1 MKIIAR
7 YKYTKGYSDVY
18 PLEYVY
24 YITATDGRNNGNNNI
39 HE

>member
-24 YITATDGRNNGNNNI
+24 YITATDYKTLINI
-39 HE
+39 GEE